1 MIWAR
6 IIADTQRYAELR
18 SGCFHQLLGPGIV
31 LRLRLPGTAFHGLAE
46 GDRGHLIGM
55 ELAQFGPIAV
65 PVTWLGDSL
74 SGPVAISGF
83 SENRVLVRAAE
94 TRQ

>member
-1 MIWAR
+1 VIWAR
-6 IIADTQRYAELR
+6 IIADTRRYAELQ
-18 SGCFHQLLGPGIV
+18 SGRFHRLVGPGIV

-65 PVTWLGDSL
+65 PVTVLGDSGG
-74 SGPVAISGF
+74 GPVAISGF
-83 SENRVLVRAAE
+83 RDNHVLVCAAE